1 MQQSVWRDER
11 TYTVE
16 EYLKAYEGRE
26 GRYELVDG
34 KVIKMA
40 AELNLHNYV
49 KGRLFLLVEQGV
61 QQSGA
66 PLVVFTNGVT
76 LKIRSDRAR
85 EPDLSVAWASDVDYA
100 LMTIDAPVILAE
112 VLSPS
117 SRRPDR
123 TAKLAEYFGFASLQ
137 HYLIV
142 DPAERAVTHYR
153 RGAGDAPDAGRSVA
167 DEISLD
173 VAGSRAFVVSFDVKR
188 LWPANR

>member
-49 KGRLFLLVEQGV
+49 KTRLCLELDRAV
-61 QQSGA
+61 QRSGA

-100 LMTIDAPVILAE
+100 LMTIDAPGNPCRSPVALLAAH
-112 VLSPS
+112 
-117 SRRPDR
+117 RQD
-123 TAKLAEYFGFASLQ
+123 
-137 HYLIV
+137 
-142 DPAERAVTHYR
+142 
-153 RGAGDAPDAGRSVA
+153 GRSWRS
-167 DEISLD
+167 ISALPRYSTTSSSIPLS
-173 VAGSRAFVVSFDVKR
+173 AR
-188 LWPANR
+188 